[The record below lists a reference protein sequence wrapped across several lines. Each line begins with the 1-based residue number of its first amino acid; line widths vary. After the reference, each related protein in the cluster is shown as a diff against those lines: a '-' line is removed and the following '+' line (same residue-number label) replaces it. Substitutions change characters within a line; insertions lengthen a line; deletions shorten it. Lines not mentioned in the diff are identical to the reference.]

1 MSNELSIAH
10 MISKIEQLDMC
21 LKDKGWRRSSAI
33 EIDQSIGKYEV
44 NLTISTE
51 IYENEDEEDDD

>member
-1 MSNELSIAH
+1 MSNELSISH
-10 MISKIEQLDMC
+10 MISKIEQLDLC
-21 LKDKGWRRSSAI
+21 LKDKEWRRSSAI

-51 IYENEDEEDDD
+51 IYEEDDND